1 MSGIDEKLEDLNQ
14 DGFKSGRLL
23 GKQEINTIWVCLKM
37 DPQKQGMAYNGN
49 SCQNGWFGGPAPF

>member
-49 SCQNGWFGGPAPF
+49 SCQNG